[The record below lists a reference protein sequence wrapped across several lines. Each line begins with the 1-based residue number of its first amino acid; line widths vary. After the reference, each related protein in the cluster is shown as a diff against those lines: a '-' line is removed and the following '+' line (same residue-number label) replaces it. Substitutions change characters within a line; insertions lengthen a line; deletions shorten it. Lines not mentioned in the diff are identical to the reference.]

1 MTFNCLMTGV
11 GGQGTVLASKV
22 LAQTALNAGYFVR
35 TSETIG
41 MAQRGGCVTSH
52 IRFGD
57 DCASPAV
64 PQGCADVIVGF
75 EPSEAVRGSVYV
87 KPHGIILVNTKA
99 IKPITSSLTGQEF
112 HTDEMLAYLRTRSS
126 RVIAVNGEAL
136 YTLAGNP
143 RTLNI
148 ILLGAGLAEGAFPFT
163 RAAMVAAMRQVL
175 PEKLWAI
182 NEQALDLGLSYLQY
196 Q

>member
-1 MTFNCLMTGV
+1 MTGV

-182 NEQALDLGLSYLQY
+182 NEKALDLGLSYLQY

>member
-57 DCASPAV
+57 DCSSPAV
-64 PQGCADVIVGF
+64 PQGCADVVVGF
-75 EPSEAVRGSVYV
+75 EPAEAVRSSVYI
-87 KPHGIILVNTKA
+87 KPDGIILVNTKA

-112 HTDEMLAYLRTRSS
+112 DTDEMLDYLRSRAS
-126 RVIAVNGEAL
+126 RVIAVDGEAL
-136 YTLAGNP
+136 YTRAGNAK
-143 RTLNI
+143 TLNI
-148 ILLGAGLAEGAFPFT
+148 ILLGAGLAQKAFPFT
-163 RAAMVAAMRQVL
+163 RAAVITAMRQIL
-175 PEKLWAI
+175 PEKLWTV
-182 NEQALDLGLSYLQY
+182 NETALDLGLSQD